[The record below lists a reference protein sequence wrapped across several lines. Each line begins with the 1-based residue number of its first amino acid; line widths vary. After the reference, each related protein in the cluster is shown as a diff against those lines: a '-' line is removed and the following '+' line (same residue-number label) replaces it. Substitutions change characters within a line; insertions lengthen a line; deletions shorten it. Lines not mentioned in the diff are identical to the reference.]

1 MFQIAFFHVETTSP
15 LPYGSTCLGDERST
29 SNLLEEQQLLESP
42 SHLPTVSVNDDKSK
56 KFVCS
61 LESFEHSPEIRY
73 AVYRLTSLFTYF
85 TDTTLHRVFMTLD
98 TN

>member
-1 MFQIAFFHVETTSP
+1 MQIVLSFQTLELLGSS
-15 LPYGSTCLGDERST
+15 LPYGSPSLGDKRST

-61 LESFEHSPEIRY
+61 LESFDQSPEIRY
-73 AVYRLTSLFTYF
+73 VVL
-85 TDTTLHRVFMTLD
+85 
-98 TN
+98 